1 MSFDYHSMARWL
13 LKDLPKTE
21 HKVYISIPSFNYSLR
36 HVFEDEMKYATT
48 YIPTPID
55 GMILVN
61 LCAFSKAFTYILASI
76 DEKYMKIVNCGV
88 DKKNFYIYISAE
100 GGMLPRGEMAAI
112 AVAMKAAGFHLEY
125 FDDRV
130 ALSTPLRVRQ
140 ILALYER
147 DPELLRSFI
156 TYDFIG
162 FTKYEP

>member
-1 MSFDYHSMARWL
+1 
-13 LKDLPKTE
+13 
-21 HKVYISIPSFNYSLR
+21 
-36 HVFEDEMKYATT
+36 
-48 YIPTPID
+48 
-55 GMILVN
+55 
-61 LCAFSKAFTYILASI
+61 
-76 DEKYMKIVNCGV
+76 
-88 DKKNFYIYISAE
+88 
-100 GGMLPRGEMAAI
+100 MLPRGEMAAI